1 MSDDVLSHSQ
11 IRFSGDDVRR
21 VRLTPTRRFWRVF
34 RRNRAAVVALYVL
47 ILTSVMAPAAVVLFA
62 INPEAMSADVLSP
75 PSVTH
80 PLGSDYLGRDILG
93 RVLHGVNTSLL
104 VGTSVA
110 LTATAIGLSLGT
122 MAGYRGGWLEHVIMR
137 LADALLIIP
146 TFFLVLSIA
155 FVFGGSLASVVVLL
169 GITMWPPV
177 ARIVRA
183 EVLSLREE
191 PFVVSARALGAS
203 DARIMFRD
211 ILPSTLSPGIAMIAL
226 LGSAGILT
234 EASLSFLGVGDPN
247 VVSLGQMLTNGLE
260 YTTTA
265 WWVPSFPGAAIFA
278 LVLLMNIL
286 GDGLNVALSPR
297 MWGR

>member
-1 MSDDVLSHSQ
+1 MFDEVLPRLRVH
-11 IRFSGDDVRR
+11 VRGSAPAR
-21 VRLTPTRRFWRVF
+21 QTPARRFWRVF
-34 RRNRAAVVALYVL
+34 RRNRAAVVSLWALL
-47 ILTSVMAPAAVVLFA
+47 AASVVGPTAVRVFA

-75 PSVTH
+75 PSLGH
-80 PLGSDYLGRDILG
+80 PMGSDYLGRDVLG
-93 RVLHGVNTSLL
+93 RVLHGINTSLL
-104 VGTSVA
+104 VGAAVA
-110 LTATAIGLSLGT
+110 LTATSIGLALGT
-122 MAGYRGGWLEHVIMR
+122 MAGYRGGWLDHAIMR
-137 LADALLIIP
+137 VADALLIIP

-169 GITMWPPV
+169 GVTMWPPV
-177 ARIVRA
+177 ARIVRG
-183 EVLSLREE
+183 EVLTLREE
-191 PFVVSARALGAS
+191 AFVLSARALGS
-203 DARIMFRD
+203 PDTKIMFRE
-211 ILPSTLSPGIAMIAL
+211 ILPSTLPPGIAMIAL

-278 LVLLMNIL
+278 LVLLMNVL

>member
-1 MSDDVLSHSQ
+1 MSDDVLPRLQ
-11 IRFSGDDVRR
+11 VR
-21 VRLTPTRRFWRVF
+21 VRGATPARQTPARRFWRVF
-34 RRNRAAVVALYVL
+34 TRNRGAVVSLYALMA
-47 ILTSVMAPAAVVLFA
+47 TSVVGPLTVGLLA
-62 INPEAMSADVLSP
+62 INPEAMSSDVLDP
-75 PSVTH
+75 PSLRH
-80 PLGSDYLGRDILG
+80 PMGSDYLGRDVLG
-93 RVLHGVNTSLL
+93 RVVHGINTSLL
-104 VGTSVA
+104 VGAAVA
-110 LTATAIGLSLGT
+110 LTATAIGLALGT
-122 MAGYRGGWLEHVIMR
+122 MAGYRGGWLEHAIMR

-155 FVFGGSLASVVVLL
+155 FVFGGSLVSVVVLL
-169 GITMWPPV
+169 GVTMWPPV

-191 PFVVSARALGAS
+191 AFVLSARALGSS
-203 DARIMFRD
+203 DTKIMFRE
-211 ILPSTLSPGIAMIAL
+211 ILPSTLPPGIAMIAL

-278 LVLLMNIL
+278 LVLLMNVL
-286 GDGLNVALSPR
+286 GDGLNAALSPR

>member
-1 MSDDVLSHSQ
+1 MSDDVLPRLEVPVPGTAPAVHSP
-11 IRFSGDDVRR
+11 I
-21 VRLTPTRRFWRVF
+21 RRFWRVF
-34 RRNRAAVVALYVL
+34 RRNRAAVVALYAL
-47 ILTSVMAPAAVVLFA
+47 IGTSVIGPAAVVIFA
-62 INPEAMSADVLSP
+62 INPEAMSADVLDP
-75 PSVTH
+75 PSLRH
-80 PLGSDYLGRDILG
+80 PMGSDYLGRDVLG
-93 RVLHGVNTSLL
+93 RVLHGINTSLL
-104 VGTSVA
+104 VGAAVA
-110 LTATAIGLSLGT
+110 LTATAIGLALGT
-122 MAGYRGGWLEHVIMR
+122 MAGYRDGWLEHAIMR

-155 FVFGGSLASVVVLL
+155 FVFGGSLTSVVVLL
-169 GITMWPPV
+169 GVTMWPPV

-191 PFVVSARALGAS
+191 AFVLSARALGSS
-203 DARIMFRD
+203 DAKIMFRE
-211 ILPSTLSPGIAMIAL
+211 ILPSTMPPGIAMIAL

-278 LVLLMNIL
+278 LVLLMNVL
-286 GDGLNVALSPR
+286 GDGLNVSLSPR

>member
-1 MSDDVLSHSQ
+1 MSDDVLPRLEVHVPGTAPAVHSP
-11 IRFSGDDVRR
+11 I
-21 VRLTPTRRFWRVF
+21 RRFWRVF
-34 RRNRAAVVALYVL
+34 RRNRAAVVALYAL
-47 ILTSVMAPAAVVLFA
+47 IGTSVIGPAAVVIFA
-62 INPEAMSADVLSP
+62 INPEAMSADVLDP
-75 PSVTH
+75 PSLRH
-80 PLGSDYLGRDILG
+80 PMGSDYLGRDVLG
-93 RVLHGVNTSLL
+93 RVLHGINTSLL
-104 VGTSVA
+104 VGAAVA
-110 LTATAIGLSLGT
+110 LTATAIGLALGT
-122 MAGYRGGWLEHVIMR
+122 MAGYRDGWLEHAIMR

-155 FVFGGSLASVVVLL
+155 FVFGGSLTSVVVLL
-169 GITMWPPV
+169 GVTMWPPV

-191 PFVVSARALGAS
+191 AFVLSARALGSS
-203 DARIMFRD
+203 DAKIMFRE
-211 ILPSTLSPGIAMIAL
+211 ILPSTMPPGIAMIAL

-278 LVLLMNIL
+278 LVLLMNVL
-286 GDGLNVALSPR
+286 GDGLNVSLSPR

>member
-1 MSDDVLSHSQ
+1 MSDEVLPRLQARARDQDVA
-11 IRFSGDDVRR
+11 R
-21 VRLTPTRRFWRVF
+21 VRLTPGRRFWRVF
-34 RRNRAAVVALYVL
+34 RRNRAAVAALYAL
-47 ILTSVMAPAAVVLFA
+47 ILTSAIGPAAVVLFA

-75 PSVTH
+75 PSVQH
-80 PLGSDYLGRDILG
+80 PLGSDYLGRDVLG
-93 RVLHGVNTSLL
+93 RVLHGTNTSLL
-104 VGTSVA
+104 VGAAVA
-110 LTATAIGLSLGT
+110 LTATAIGLGLGT

-155 FVFGGSLASVVVLL
+155 FVFGGSLANVVVLL

-191 PFVVSARALGAS
+191 AFVVSARALGAS
-203 DARIMFRD
+203 DTKIMFRE
-211 ILPSTLSPGIAMIAL
+211 ILPSTLPPGIAMIAL

-278 LVLLMNIL
+278 LVLLMNVL